1 MPSGHAGQ
9 GRPVADPPD
18 LARSSRYGRAVGSQA
33 TPSNP
38 DHKLAPEQFAGLNE
52 AFYATRPWEYFRHRE
67 QMLILAA
74 GASDGLLKIAEAG
87 VKVGRLQ
94 YELKLTDEERSLDA
108 ENRARFVIAESE
120 VLLHHVSETLLRL
133 YLAHEPLP
141 ECPWLDVARVR
152 APAKFKRQV
161 EERFLGTLGRDERR
175 RRVALVFFGGRDPA
189 GVSPQPSQSDW
200 DDGADNIEAF
210 LCYFAQHFLEAD
222 VYNSL
227 KHGLAVRPGD
237 AKVQLGDGELLKAE
251 GPSIEYLSIRESEGG
266 QRRWCRST
274 TWIDVDR
281 SISLV
286 FLATRLIESLWGI
299 ARARYTGELPESIS
313 LFTQPKFKDVMTDLE
328 PGESAK
334 VVLQSTHMELLYYA
348 EPEAVLRERP
358 A

>member
-1 MPSGHAGQ
+1 MGSSVPKS
-9 GRPVADPPD
+9 DPD
-18 LARSSRYGRAVGSQA
+18 DR
-33 TPSNP
+33 
-38 DHKLAPEQFAGLNE
+38 LAPEQFAGLNE

-67 QMLILAA
+67 QMLLLAA
-74 GASDGLLKIAEAG
+74 GASDALLKIAESG
-87 VKVGRLQ
+87 VTVGRLQ
-94 YELKLTDEERSLDA
+94 YELKLTDDERGVDA
-108 ENRARFVIAESE
+108 ENRSRFVIAESE

-141 ECPWLDVARVR
+141 ACPWLDVARVR

-161 EERFLGTLGRDERR
+161 EERFLRDLDRAERR
-175 RRVALVFFGGRDPA
+175 RRVALVFFGSDDPA

-210 LCYFAQHFLEAD
+210 LCHFAHHFLEAD
-222 VYNSL
+222 IYNSL

-251 GPSIEYLSIRESEGG
+251 GPSIEYLSVRESTDGR
-266 QRRWCRST
+266 RRWCRST

-299 ARARYTGELPESIS
+299 ARARYTGELPESIG
-313 LFTQPKFKDVMTDLE
+313 LWTKPKLEDVMNDLK

-334 VVLQSTHMELLYYA
+334 VVVQSTHMELVYYA
-348 EPEAVLRERP
+348 EPDAIVREQP